1 MTYLT
6 EEDWEKYL
14 LPKLTDDESF
24 SEELNQIKKCQN
36 IMIIILDILFKKAKP
51 SQLKTKQKILYC
63 SMVFYYKYTLFYG
76 ISLKDLGEIERLI
89 LCSACL
95 LLGFKAITFKIFDI
109 QQLSLIIHEILNNS
123 NKKLTKEE
131 LKDEIMQ
138 KEFDLLN
145 ALGFDI
151 NIDIPYSY
159 FPLLSFYLKKCN
171 ETNNYVLS
179 EINVLLNEYV
189 QNSMLFPLYLYYSPY
204 EIFFGCIYLIKK
216 KKTIFNF
223 IDLNELKQLA
233 KTDIDND
240 NICQCSKYISKIT
253 EVKDSLLS
261 KQKSNCNTHISG
273 NSPNNNS
280 QNNTYINF
288 DIIRGI
294 KVNDT

>member
-76 ISLKDLGEIERLI
+76 ISLKDLGEIERLV

-109 QQLSLIIHEILNNS
+109 QLLSLIIHEILNNS

-151 NIDIPYSY
+151 TIDIPYSN

-171 ETNNYVLS
+171 ETNDYVLS

-280 QNNTYINF
+280 QNNTRINF

>member
-6 EEDWEKYL
+6 REDWGKYI
-14 LPKLTDDESF
+14 LPKLNDHESF
-24 SEELNQIKKCQN
+24 KEEINQIKKYQN
-36 IMIIILDILFKKAKP
+36 IMILILGKIFKNANP
-51 SQLKTKQKILYC
+51 SQIKTKQKILYC
-63 SMVFYYKYTLFYG
+63 SMVFYYKYILFNG

-89 LCSACL
+89 LCSACIF
-95 LLGFKAITFKIFDI
+95 LGFKVITFKIFDI
-109 QQLSLIIHEILNNS
+109 EKLSSIIYGSLKNM
-123 NKKLTKEE
+123 NKKLMEDE

-171 ETNNYVLS
+171 ETNDYVLS

>member
-76 ISLKDLGEIERLI
+76 ISLKDLGEIERLV

-171 ETNNYVLS
+171 ETNDYVLS

-240 NICQCSKYISKIT
+240 NICQCSKYILKIT

-280 QNNTYINF
+280 QNNLSINF

>member
-240 NICQCSKYISKIT
+240 NICQCSKYILKIT

>member
-76 ISLKDLGEIERLI
+76 ISLKDLGEIERLV
-89 LCSACL
+89 LCIACI

-171 ETNNYVLS
+171 ETNDYVLS